1 MTSTRIA
8 TSGWFPVTVAVCVL
22 GAGLMGWLAWEER
35 AAGLKAG
42 AALRS
47 KFAERD
53 RISAEDPQPSA
64 ATEQRIAEELT
75 AVRRAV
81 AALAAKL
88 GAESPGIFETPAP
101 TKPVDAYFELAA
113 YVEKNRAL
121 AAAART
127 VLADNE
133 RFGFAS
139 HAAQGPAEELLP
151 FVARQA
157 AALRPLLECLF
168 ASAPRELLAV
178 QRERPLTA
186 GQWSARRAGGA
197 PRPAN
202 DSVVSGAAADFF
214 SLDPALSLLAPGET
228 DTMAFRLEFTG
239 HTSSLRGF
247 LNSVAVSPVPFFVRS
262 VEVEPLA
269 APPRAETAADAD
281 AVLPVVEQTL
291 SRFAVVVEFV
301 ELVPRHTTP

>member
-1 MTSTRIA
+1 MSSTRSA
-8 TSGWFPVTVAVCVL
+8 PFGWFPVTVAVCVL
-22 GAGLMGWLAWEER
+22 GAGFLGWLAWEER
-35 AAGLKAG
+35 AAGQKAG
-42 AALRS
+42 AALGG
-47 KFAERD
+47 KLAERD
-53 RISAEDPQPSA
+53 RLSAEDPQPSA
-64 ATEQRIAEELT
+64 ASEQRVAEELA
-75 AVRRAV
+75 AVRRTAS
-81 AALAAKL
+81 ALASTL
-88 GAESPGIFETPAP
+88 DAEATGIFDMPAP

-139 HAAQGPAEELLP
+139 HATQGPAGELLP

-157 AALRPLLECLF
+157 AALRPLLEGLF

-186 GQWSARRAGGA
+186 EQWTARRAGKVPHPAKDVSEPGA
-197 PRPAN
+197 
-202 DSVVSGAAADFF
+202 SADYFF
-214 SLDPALSLLAPGET
+214 IDPALSLLVPGET
-228 DTMAFRLEFTG
+228 DTMAFRVEFTG
-239 HTSSLRGF
+239 HTASLRGF
-247 LNSVAVSPVPFFVRS
+247 LNSVAASPVPFFVRS

-269 APPRAETAADAD
+269 APPAGSAVDAE

>member
-1 MTSTRIA
+1 MSSTRSA
-8 TSGWFPVTVAVCVL
+8 PSGWFPVTVAACVL

-42 AALRS
+42 AAFRS
-47 KFAERD
+47 KLAERD
-53 RISAEDPQPSA
+53 QISAEDPQPSVE
-64 ATEQRIAEELT
+64 TEQRIAEELT
-75 AVRRAV
+75 AVRHTV

-88 GAESPGIFETPAP
+88 GVESPGIFETPAP

-127 VLADNE
+127 VLADHE

-139 HAAQGPAEELLP
+139 HATQGPPEEMLP

-157 AALRPLLECLF
+157 AALGPLLECLF

-178 QRERPLTA
+178 QRERPLAA
-186 GQWSARRAGGA
+186 GQWAARRAGGA
-197 PRPAN
+197 PRPPK
-202 DSVVSGAAADFF
+202 DSGVSGTAADFF
-214 SLDPALSLLAPGET
+214 SIDPALSLLAPGQT

-247 LNSVAVSPVPFFVRS
+247 LNSVAASPVPLFVRS

-269 APPRAETAADAD
+269 APPSAGSAADTE
-281 AVLPVVEQTL
+281 AVRPVVPPTV
-291 SRFAVVVEFV
+291 SKFAVVVELV
-301 ELVPRHTTP
+301 ELVRRPTSP